1 MRGAAKRF
9 PKGKCGWGLAV
20 VLLAGGL
27 VPRGWA
33 QEVAAPALG
42 APPQAAETAAPHAGG
57 ATGLLAQLNIKPPL
71 LLVNAVGFLLLWWLL
86 TKFLWQPAGQFLAK
100 RQQII
105 QNNLEEAERQRTEM
119 QRIREEYERR
129 LADIEQEHRDR
140 IQAAQREA
148 HAARDELLAEARA
161 ERDRIVAAGV
171 QEIQREKEK
180 ALVEIRDQVVDLA
193 ILAAAQV
200 IGRELDEPA
209 HRSLINEVIEGIGRN

>member
-1 MRGAAKRF
+1 MKGALDLRPRGRGWWNVGIGVVLFLGFLAPGVGAQEADGGAA
-9 PKGKCGWGLAV
+9 
-20 VLLAGGL
+20 
-27 VPRGWA
+27 
-33 QEVAAPALG
+33 EPAR
-42 APPQAAETAAPHAGG
+42 ASAEGEA
-57 ATGLLAQLNIKPPL
+57 GLLAQLNIKPPL
-71 LLVNAVGFLLLWWLL
+71 LLVNTVGFLLLWGLL
-86 TKFLWQPAGQFLAK
+86 AKFLWKPANQFLAQ

-105 QNNLEEAERQRTEM
+105 QNNLEEAERQRAEM
-119 QRIREEYERR
+119 QRLREEYEQR

-180 ALVEIRDQVVDLA
+180 ALVEIRDQIADLA

-200 IGRELDEPA
+200 IGRELDEPT
-209 HRSLINEVIEGIGRN
+209 HRSLIESVIEGIGKNY

>member
-1 MRGAAKRF
+1 M
-9 PKGKCGWGLAV
+9 
-20 VLLAGGL
+20 
-27 VPRGWA
+27 
-33 QEVAAPALG
+33 
-42 APPQAAETAAPHAGG
+42 
-57 ATGLLAQLNIKPPL
+57 AQLNIKPPL
-71 LLVNAVGFLLLWWLL
+71 LLVNAVGFLLLWGLL
-86 TKFLWQPAGQFLAK
+86 AKFLWKPASQFLAQ

-148 HAARDELLAEARA
+148 HAVRDELLAEARA

-180 ALVEIRDQVVDLA
+180 ALVEIRDQIADLA

-200 IGRELDEPA
+200 IGRELDEPT
-209 HRSLINEVIEGIGRN
+209 HRSLIEGVIAGIGKN